1 MEQLAH
7 FVTKSFEYN
16 NSRVLDILNMTAGG
30 RLGEDFLG
38 RTNDP
43 ELQSNS
49 SSSASVGESGDL
61 EEEIQGH
68 AVDQRKAV
76 QVAANGKYRDEV
88 EDDVDNEDEE
98 SIDIEI
104 TDLSYSTSGLN
115 GNNEH
120 GDSIQTAV
128 PSVVYNRFSVLNN
141 NNNDVMNNRN
151 ETSVIKKFDNKI
163 DEHDHSDGMGTGK
176 SVTRMPINK
185 RNVPKNWLIADLE
198 QEKEDKTAKPKQ
210 DVALNLVCSENE
222 TNSKSSEVNP
232 LLRPKP
238 ASELLKQSVDLIN
251 GHGYPPL
258 PAVPNTTLPTFTRT
272 DSNAHHTHG
281 TNTDNDSDTDKR
293 ESTSSPD
300 DHQDDSNEPSATGGC
315 DEKLKSSPIPSDSVL
330 SGHGLST
337 LANNKQ
343 RRSRTNFTLEQLNE
357 LERLFEET
365 HYPDAFMREELSQRL
380 GLSEA
385 RVQVWFQNRRAKCR
399 KHENQLHKGII
410 LSSHSPPV
418 TTPLEPCRIAPYVN
432 VPSLR
437 GSAVNVGVAAG
448 VTPPTGVSAATSH
461 PGFPA
466 AAFSAFD
473 TAFISAA
480 AHQYAAALS
489 SGTVPTGLFSLSQY
503 RPTTSGLAAAAVAAA
518 ASVSLP
524 GFTVA
529 HDKNSSIVDLRLK
542 AEKHKEN
549 QKKIVNNVS

>member
-7 FVTKSFEYN
+7 FVTKSFEFN

-38 RTNDP
+38 RTNDL
-43 ELQSNS
+43 ELQSNN
-49 SSSASVGESGDL
+49 SSSASVGECGDV

-68 AVDQRKAV
+68 TVDQRKATKV
-76 QVAANGKYRDEV
+76 VAGVNYRNAADDNDDDEG
-88 EDDVDNEDEE
+88 

-104 TDLSYSTSGLN
+104 TDLSYSTAGTNSTGHDGN
-115 GNNEH
+115 GH
-120 GDSIQTAV
+120 TTV

-141 NNNDVMNNRN
+141 NNDDVVNNRN

-163 DEHDHSDGMGTGK
+163 DEREHSDEMGMEK
-176 SVTRMPINK
+176 YATRMPINK
-185 RNVPKNWLIADLE
+185 RNVPKNWLIADLVE
-198 QEKEDKTAKPKQ
+198 EKEDKTGKTKQ
-210 DVALNLVCSENE
+210 DVALNLVRSENE
-222 TNSKSSEVNP
+222 ANFKSSEVNP

-251 GHGYPPL
+251 GHGYPTL
-258 PAVPNTTLPTFTRT
+258 PPAPTPTLPTYTRT
-272 DSNAHHTHG
+272 DSNAHHTHA

-300 DHQDDSNEPSATGGC
+300 DHQDDSNEPAGTSAC
-315 DEKLKSSPIPSDSVL
+315 DEKLKSSPVPSDSVL

-437 GSAVNVGVAAG
+437 GSSVNVGVASA
-448 VTPPTGVSAATSH
+448 VAPPTGVNAATAH

-518 ASVSLP
+518 ASASLP

>member
-7 FVTKSFEYN
+7 FVTKSFEFN

-38 RTNDP
+38 RTNDL
-43 ELQSNS
+43 ELQSNN
-49 SSSASVGESGDL
+49 SSSASVGECGDV

-68 AVDQRKAV
+68 TVDQRKATKV
-76 QVAANGKYRDEV
+76 VAGVNYRNAADDNDDDEG
-88 EDDVDNEDEE
+88 

-104 TDLSYSTSGLN
+104 TDLSYSTAGTNSTGHDGN
-115 GNNEH
+115 GH
-120 GDSIQTAV
+120 TTV

-141 NNNDVMNNRN
+141 NNDDVVNNRN

-163 DEHDHSDGMGTGK
+163 DEREHSDEMGMEK
-176 SVTRMPINK
+176 YATRMPINK
-185 RNVPKNWLIADLE
+185 RNVPKNWLIADLVE
-198 QEKEDKTAKPKQ
+198 EKE
-210 DVALNLVCSENE
+210 
-222 TNSKSSEVNP
+222 
-232 LLRPKP
+232 
-238 ASELLKQSVDLIN
+238 
-251 GHGYPPL
+251 
-258 PAVPNTTLPTFTRT
+258 
-272 DSNAHHTHG
+272 
-281 TNTDNDSDTDKR
+281 DKR

-300 DHQDDSNEPSATGGC
+300 DHQDDSNEPAGTSAC
-315 DEKLKSSPIPSDSVL
+315 DEKLKSSPVPSDSVL

-437 GSAVNVGVAAG
+437 GSSVNVGVASA
-448 VTPPTGVSAATSH
+448 VAPPTGVNAATAH

-518 ASVSLP
+518 ASASLP